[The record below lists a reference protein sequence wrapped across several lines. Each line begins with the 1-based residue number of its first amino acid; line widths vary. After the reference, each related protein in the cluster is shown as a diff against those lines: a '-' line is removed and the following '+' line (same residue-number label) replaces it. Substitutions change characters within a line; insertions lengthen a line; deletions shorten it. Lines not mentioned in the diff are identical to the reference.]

1 MLNFVLTTVL
11 GLLTFA
17 VIVLFYHHYLWK
29 RLSSPRHE
37 QWALGS
43 LMGLGGLFVMLTA
56 VDVGNGVLLDARVL
70 LMGFAGLLAG
80 WRGAIS
86 ALTITLSARLMIG
99 GEGAYIGCLTLFMA
113 PLLGLAWRRF
123 EARLT
128 CGPSW
133 RFLMFG
139 ALLQLSL
146 ATIALF
152 PEPQRSLALNHAAPL
167 LLVLNLVGALLAGRM
182 ELGIN
187 QTVMRAER
195 WRTKAL
201 TDELTGLG
209 NRLQLTE
216 AIEQSLSDIEQH
228 GGSFALISLDLD
240 NFRHINDT
248 LGHTIGDGVL
258 VAIGRRLADSLTPR
272 DLLVRVAGNQFVVM
286 MPSASA
292 DEVVQHATQ
301 LLNTAAAPLQIN
313 HYVLRLTASIGVAW
327 SPQNGTDSRLLLQNA
342 EIAMYRSKYLG
353 RNQVTCFDEN
363 MRTELERQ
371 TSLTQAL
378 RLALESKRDLRLVFQ
393 PQYSMVDQ
401 RLTGAEVLLRWRH
414 PQLGDI
420 SPAEFVPLAEQAGLS
435 GLLDR
440 FVLEQAA
447 IQQAAWVRAG
457 FDLKL
462 SINLSVLSLR
472 VTGLAQEILALL
484 DKYEI
489 PAQLI
494 EVEVTESVD
503 LEGSSEAMAEI
514 LQLRA
519 AGVSIALDDFGTG
532 HSSLSYLQ
540 QLPLDIVK
548 IDQSFVRRIQPTD
561 GPSNSILRAIIALAK
576 ALNLQIIAEG
586 VETQAQHAW
595 LAAEGCDIAQGYL
608 HGKPV
613 NRLDFEQYYLQPPA

>member
-1 MLNFVLTTVL
+1 MLDFFLVVLF

-17 VIVLFYHHYLWK
+17 AIVLFYHHYLWK
-29 RLSSPRHE
+29 RLRNPRDE
-37 QWALGS
+37 QWALGA
-43 LMGLGGLFVMLTA
+43 LMGLGSLFVMLSA

-70 LMGFAGLLAG
+70 LMGFAALLAG
-80 WRGAIS
+80 WRGALA
-86 ALTITLSARLMIG
+86 ALMITLPARLLIG
-99 GEGAYIGCLTLFMA
+99 GAGAYIGCLTLLMA
-113 PLLGLAWRRF
+113 PLIGLAWRQF
-123 EARLT
+123 EARLSW
-128 CGPSW
+128 GPSW
-133 RFLMFG
+133 RFLVFG

-146 ATIALF
+146 GTIMLF
-152 PEPQRSLALNHAAPL
+152 PEPQRTLALRDAVLPL
-167 LLVLNLVGALLAGRM
+167 LILNMIGALLAGWM

-187 QTVMRAER
+187 QSVVRAER
-195 WRTKAL
+195 WRRRAL
-201 TDELTGLG
+201 TDDLTGLG

-216 AIEQSLSDIEQH
+216 TIERKLQEIKQQ

-248 LGHTIGDGVL
+248 LGHKIGDAVL
-258 VAIGRRLADSLTPR
+258 VAIARRLSDSLTPQ
-272 DLLVRVAGNQFVVM
+272 DMLVRVAGDQFVVM
-286 MPSASA
+286 MSSASA
-292 DEVVQHATQ
+292 NEIIQHARQ
-301 LLNTAAAPLQIN
+301 LLSTAAAPLQIE
-313 HYVLRLTASIGVAW
+313 HYVLLLTASIGVVW
-327 SPQNGTDSRLLLQNA
+327 SPQNGAESRLLLQNA
-342 EIAMYRSKYLG
+342 EIAMYRSKYRG
-353 RNQVTCFDEN
+353 RNQVTCFDDN

-371 TSLTQAL
+371 TGLTQAL

-393 PQYSMVDQ
+393 PQFSLVD
-401 RLTGAEVLLRWRH
+401 RHLTGAEVLLRWRH

-440 FVLEQAA
+440 FVMEQAA

-457 FDLKL
+457 FSLKL

-472 VTGLAQEILALL
+472 VTGLAKEILALL
-484 DKYEI
+484 GKYDI
-489 PAQLI
+489 PAQLM

-548 IDQSFVRRIQPTD
+548 IDQSFVRRIQPAE
-561 GPSNSILRAIIALAK
+561 GPGNSILRAIIALAK
-576 ALNLQIIAEG
+576 ALHLEIIAEG
-586 VETQAQHAW
+586 VETEEQHNW

-613 NRLDFEQYYLQPPA
+613 DRLEFEQRYLRQSA

>member
-1 MLNFVLTTVL
+1 MLDFFLVVLF

-17 VIVLFYHHYLWK
+17 AIVLFYHHYLWK
-29 RLSSPRHE
+29 RLRNPRDE
-37 QWALGS
+37 QWALGA
-43 LMGLGGLFVMLTA
+43 LMGLGSLFVMLSA

-70 LMGFAGLLAG
+70 LMGFAALLAG
-80 WRGAIS
+80 WRGALA
-86 ALTITLSARLMIG
+86 ALMITLPARLLIG
-99 GEGAYIGCLTLFMA
+99 GAGADIGCLTLLMA
-113 PLLGLAWRRF
+113 PLIGLAWRQF
-123 EARLT
+123 EARLSW
-128 CGPSW
+128 GPSW
-133 RFLMFG
+133 RFLVFG

-146 ATIALF
+146 GTIMLF
-152 PEPQRSLALNHAAPL
+152 PEPQRTLALRDAVLPL
-167 LLVLNLVGALLAGRM
+167 LILNMIGALLAGWM

-187 QTVMRAER
+187 QSVVRAER
-195 WRTKAL
+195 WRRRAL
-201 TDELTGLG
+201 TDDLTGLG

-216 AIEQSLSDIEQH
+216 TIERKLQEIKQQ

-248 LGHTIGDGVL
+248 LGHKIGDAVL
-258 VAIGRRLADSLTPR
+258 VAIARRLSDSLTPQ
-272 DLLVRVAGNQFVVM
+272 DMLVRVAGDQFVVM

-292 DEVVQHATQ
+292 NEIIQHARQ
-301 LLNTAAAPLQIN
+301 LLSTAAAPLQIE
-313 HYVLRLTASIGVAW
+313 HYVLLLTASIGVVW
-327 SPQNGTDSRLLLQNA
+327 SPQNGAESRLLLQNA
-342 EIAMYRSKYLG
+342 EIAMYRSKYRG
-353 RNQVTCFDEN
+353 RNQVTCFDDN

-371 TSLTQAL
+371 TGLTQAL

-393 PQYSMVDQ
+393 PQFSLVD
-401 RLTGAEVLLRWRH
+401 RHLTGAEVLLRWRH

-440 FVLEQAA
+440 FVMEQAA

-457 FDLKL
+457 FSLKL

-472 VTGLAQEILALL
+472 VTGLAKEILALL
-484 DKYEI
+484 GKYDI
-489 PAQLI
+489 PAQLM

-548 IDQSFVRRIQPTD
+548 IDQSFVRRIQPAE
-561 GPSNSILRAIIALAK
+561 GPGNSILRAIIALAK
-576 ALNLQIIAEG
+576 ALHLEIIAEG
-586 VETQAQHAW
+586 VETEEQHNW

-613 NRLDFEQYYLQPPA
+613 DRLEFEQRYLRQSA